1 MKWTENGVTFEG
13 TVQEYKE
20 LHADGYAPQLTRT
33 RAGKRV
39 TIIDGDNSVAFSSIK
54 AAAEYTGQQTGRSIS
69 ASALGRALDEN
80 GSVKLDEF
88 KGTIP
93 ASLFDKNNTTNEG
106 EKNHVE

>member
-1 MKWTENGVTFEG
+1 MKWIENGVTFEG
-13 TVQEYKE
+13 TVAEYKE

-39 TIIDGDNSVAFSSIK
+39 TIIDGDTSIAFASIK
-54 AAAEYTGQQTGRSIS
+54 EAAEYIGQQTGRYVS

-88 KGTIP
+88 KGAAS
-93 ASLFDKNNTTNEG
+93 ASLFDKTNTTNEG
-106 EKNHVE
+106 EKNNVE